1 MYWRRGVGFEI
12 LSFFSKTISA
22 IENFVVDDKEA
33 FVAVVVA
40 AGPSS
45 CSESFERYR
54 QVSYQHDQPARV

>member
-1 MYWRRGVGFEI
+1 M
-12 LSFFSKTISA
+12 ISA

-54 QVSYQHDQPARV
+54 QVSYQHDQPSSVWTKKTMTYKQYSI